1 MKDKIKLAGF
11 IIILNL
17 VTFIAIRLS
26 LYMKA
31 VLIITDVCFFII
43 VLSLQNFLGKDILK
57 NKIKKDKNG
66 YYK

>member
-17 VTFIAIRLS
+17 VTFIAIKLS
-26 LYMKA
+26 LHMKA

-43 VLSLQNFLGKDILK
+43 VLSLQNFFRKR
-57 NKIKKDKNG
+57 
-66 YYK
+66 YSEY

>member
-11 IIILNL
+11 VIILNL

-57 NKIKKDKNG
+57 NKIKKR
-66 YYK
+66 